1 MNAVLDNFLVGV
13 LLLASVSYAVYKLG
27 PRTLRSRILRT
38 LSGAMA
44 AAPAFFRLGQVAQ
57 KLDAASLGK
66 AQGACGGCDNC
77 GSESSSEPQ
86 SSSASSASS
95 AEIRIPVAN
104 IGRKGK

>member
-38 LSGAMA
+38 LSRAMA
-44 AAPAFFRLGQVAQ
+44 AAPVFLKFGGVAQ
-57 KLDAASLGK
+57 KLDTASLGK

-77 GSESSSEPQ
+77 GTE
-86 SSSASSASS
+86 SS
-95 AEIRIPVAN
+95 AEAQPSSGEIKIPVAR
-104 IGRKGK
+104 IGRRG